1 MHVISHDKCISGD
14 VDHVHCSLDSRNAC
28 AIIDIEVFVLTK
40 LWLTKLPVSG
50 NNDCLALCLCCCSK
64 FLLDCHRMQTF
75 TGCLVTQLADFSLLE
90 MDAGV

>member
-1 MHVISHDKCISGD
+1 MISHDKCISGD
-14 VDHVHCSLDSRNAC
+14 VDHVHCSLDSHNAC